1 MIGGNLMFQ
10 TLDGFFKA
18 WKFEEGV
25 TQRILDALTD
35 ESLSQEVTSQDRTL
49 GRIAWHIVTA
59 IHMLMSRTGLKFEAP
74 GEGEPVPTS
83 AKVIADS
90 YRQACHAL
98 TQALETQWTNDNLNV
113 LSEVF
118 GEKMPNS
125 IFLDILIRHQ
135 IHHRG
140 QITVLMRQA
149 GLKVPGIY
157 GPAREEWAHIGMEAP
172 NI

>member
-1 MIGGNLMFQ
+1 LFQ
-10 TLDGFFKA
+10 TLDGFIKV

-35 ESLSQEVTSQDRTL
+35 ESLSQEVTPNDRTL

-59 IHMLMSRTGLKFEAP
+59 IDSLMSRTGLKFESY
-74 GEGEPVPTS
+74 GVEEPVPTS
-83 AKVIADS
+83 AKVIADR
-90 YRQACHAL
+90 YRQVCNAL
-98 TQALETQWTNDNLNV
+98 VSAIETQWTNENLNV
-113 LSEVF
+113 YSDIF
-118 GEKMPNS
+118 GKKMPNS
-125 IFLDILIRHQ
+125 LFLEILIRHQ

-157 GPAREEWAHIGMEAP
+157 GPAKEEWANMGLEVPKI
-172 NI
+172 